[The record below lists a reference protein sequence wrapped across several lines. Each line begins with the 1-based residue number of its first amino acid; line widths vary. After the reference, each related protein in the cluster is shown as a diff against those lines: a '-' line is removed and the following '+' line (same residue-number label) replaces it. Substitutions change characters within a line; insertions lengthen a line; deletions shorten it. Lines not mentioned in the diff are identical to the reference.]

1 MEESL
6 KTNSFTFQFISW
18 YDKTIFHFVERVTQH
33 LRESI
38 HVILEESINNS
49 HESVTLG
56 DIIPDKYLSTE
67 SRHLIYLLDEY
78 SDIEYIVNQLNVSIF
93 GENLTDIPDS
103 EIDVVVKFVDG
114 FNPNN

>member
-6 KTNSFTFQFISW
+6 KTISLTFQFISC
-18 YDKTIFHFVERVTQH
+18 YDRTIFHFVERVTQH

-56 DIIPDKYLSTE
+56 DIIPDKYLSDE
-67 SRHLIYLLDEY
+67 SRHLIYLLQNY
-78 SDIEYIVNQLNVSIF
+78 SCVEDIILQLNKDIF
-93 GENLTDIPDS
+93 GEDLIEIPDP
-103 EIDVVVKFVDG
+103 ENDVVVKFVYG
-114 FNPNN
+114 FNPKN